1 MDPTQDSAAAPQQE
15 MRLIDVSITDENIAL
30 NVLVSFLNVAQK
42 RGTFSISES
51 AKIYEC
57 IQKFIQQNAAPEVAP
72 SVHLETIVEASADE
86 EPNVEMSIDE
96 VPPPSDV

>member
-1 MDPTQDSAAAPQQE
+1 

-42 RGTFSISES
+42 RGTFSIAES

-57 IQKFIQQNAAPEVAP
+57 IQKFIQQNAAPEVP
-72 SVHLETIVEASADE
+72 SVEVTE
-86 EPNVEMSIDE
+86 EPVTEVPSEEPVAEVSDE
-96 VPPPSDV
+96 VPPPSAM

>member
-1 MDPTQDSAAAPQQE
+1 MDPTQDSAAPQQE

-42 RGTFSISES
+42 RGTFSIAES

-57 IQKFIQQNAAPEVAP
+57 IQKFIQQNAVPEVP
-72 SVHLETIVEASADE
+72 SVEVTEVPSVPV

>member
-1 MDPTQDSAAAPQQE
+1 MDPTQDSAAPQQE

-42 RGTFSISES
+42 RGTFSIAES

-57 IQKFIQQNAAPEVAP
+57 IQKFIQQNAAPEVP
-72 SVHLETIVEASADE
+72 SVEVTEVPSVPE

>member
-1 MDPTQDSAAAPQQE
+1 MDPTQDSAAHQQE
-15 MRLIDVSITDENIAL
+15 IRLIDVSITDENIAL

-42 RGTFSISES
+42 RGTFSIAES
-51 AKIYEC
+51 AKIFEC
-57 IQKFIQQNAAPEVAP
+57 IQKFIQQNAAPEVAEMP
-72 SVHLETIVEASADE
+72 VVEASSVPV